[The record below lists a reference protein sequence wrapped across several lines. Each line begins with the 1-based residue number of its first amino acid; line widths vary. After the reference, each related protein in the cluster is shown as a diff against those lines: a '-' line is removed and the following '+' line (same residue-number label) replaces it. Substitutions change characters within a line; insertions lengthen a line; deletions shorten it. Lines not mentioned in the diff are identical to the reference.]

1 MTDTTIDIT
10 TEQLVND
17 YIAIWNEED
26 AASRGELIA
35 RTWELDGEYVDPL
48 LQGSG
53 HDGIEAMTAGVQS
66 TYPGHKFVRI
76 GAIDQH
82 HDRIRFGWQL
92 LTPER
97 EPLVIGTDYG
107 VVSADGRLKAITG
120 FFEPD

>member
-1 MTDTTIDIT
+1 MTDTTIDT
-10 TEQLVND
+10 AVEQLVND

-26 AASRGELIA
+26 AATRSTLIA
-35 RTWELDGEYVDPL
+35 RTWATDGDYVDPL

-53 HDGIEAMTAGVQS
+53 HDGIEAMTAGLQS
-66 TYPGHKFVRI
+66 SYPGHKFARI

-107 VVSADGRLKAITG
+107 VVSEDGKLTSITG
-120 FFEPD
+120 FFEPA